1 MFKQRERTR
10 DREEGLV
17 LMVRE
22 EKGERKSTKKQS
34 GKKDK
39 IDNNSRI
46 YRWKK
51 GGLCL
56 PKEDGGKNLIR
67 GFLFFSL
74 IQTDA
79 TDTVEVV
86 KYKPINHTVL

>member
-1 MFKQRERTR
+1 
-10 DREEGLV
+10 
-17 LMVRE
+17 MVRE

-79 TDTVEVV
+79 TDTNTHTYTFHKHTLCNVPDPPGAV
-86 KYKPINHTVL
+86 KR